1 VDEMTRL
8 HKCQVER
15 MLSQVGSFERGLETI
30 SQTLPEFTSPTGLD
44 EVLSGMP
51 GKPDV
56 GELLL
61 ATAERLWK
69 EEAKAQRL
77 QTLLERWWRNWRCS
91 EEALMA
97 LVAHGPSGVVSKEG
111 ARWKGMRDTNR
122 LLRGSLGKA
131 LAGWHQC
138 RVELAA
144 LSRSMQS
151 DKTPRKD
158 EEEPRSTERPISPG
172 VAVDDGSAEEV
183 YKKALEGITT
193 RLLGYS
199 KRIDSLRSEN
209 NMWKER
215 LGAERRW
222 DGVQLDD
229 PEAER
234 IFNGEDPR
242 LRQLLEKFSSIE
254 MTLSS
259 MAAELDKENVTAPPI
274 VASQPSSVESVEVM
288 AAGDD
293 IEEVIA
299 ARLEGEC
306 RKMR

>member
-1 VDEMTRL
+1 RRLEEAISRVRAQLRHSEQQRGTLELKISEKGVLEEETEHEGCLSADAMEEANAKLRAHIDEMARL

-15 MLSQVGSFERGLETI
+15 MLSQVGAFERGLEAI
-30 SQTLPEFTSPTGLD
+30 SQTLPEFTPPTALD
-44 EVLSGMP
+44 EVLNGMP

-97 LVAHGPSGVVSKEG
+97 LVAKGPSGVVSKEG

-122 LLRGSLGKA
+122 LLRESLGKA

-144 LSRSMQS
+144 LSRSVQS
-151 DKTPRKD
+151 EKTPRKD

-172 VAVDDGSAEEV
+172 VAVDDGSAEAV

-193 RLLGYS
+193 RLLDYS

-209 NMWKER
+209 NMLKER
-215 LGAERRW
+215 LGA
-222 DGVQLDD
+222 
-229 PEAER
+229 
-234 IFNGEDPR
+234 
-242 LRQLLEKFSSIE
+242 
-254 MTLSS
+254 
-259 MAAELDKENVTAPPI
+259 
-274 VASQPSSVESVEVM
+274 
-288 AAGDD
+288 
-293 IEEVIA
+293 
-299 ARLEGEC
+299 
-306 RKMR
+306 RK